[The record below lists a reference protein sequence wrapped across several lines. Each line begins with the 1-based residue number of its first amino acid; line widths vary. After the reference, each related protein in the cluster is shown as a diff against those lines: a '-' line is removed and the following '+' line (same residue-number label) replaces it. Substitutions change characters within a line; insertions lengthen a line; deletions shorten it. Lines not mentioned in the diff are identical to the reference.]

1 MFHDFMVVL
10 FCIAVGLTAS
20 GIVANFYRLLGCKP
34 ETLSARVGYLAV
46 MSVAGPSVLFD
57 NAARAWRRSRVPALA
72 FWLAAAI
79 AGYWS
84 LALGLLVLS
93 IVIADLT
100 AQRTVSMLATRGWR
114 TMSRSPSRTTEI
126 SSTRSSRSAMSPRPD
141 SRAAGRSGR
150 GRRSAPWSSASPGAS
165 AAS

>member
-20 GIVANFYRLLGCKP
+20 GIAANSYRLLGRKP
-34 ETLSARVGYLAV
+34 ETLSARIGYLAV

-57 NAARAWRRSRVPALA
+57 NAARAWRRKSCSALA

-79 AGYWS
+79 AAYWS

-93 IVIADLT
+93 IAIAT
-100 AQRTVSMLATRGWR
+100 
-114 TMSRSPSRTTEI
+114 
-126 SSTRSSRSAMSPRPD
+126 
-141 SRAAGRSGR
+141 
-150 GRRSAPWSSASPGAS
+150 
-165 AAS
+165 